1 MEWRGHDVFGYYYP
15 GYPMS
20 ITWVANDLSYGETI
34 FNPSLFVLAAVQGG
48 P

>member
-1 MEWRGHDVFGYYYP
+1 MEWRTHDPFGYYYP
-15 GYPMS
+15 GYPMY
-20 ITWVANDLSYGETI
+20 IIWLDRKVSYGDTI